1 VEINGIKDVSGYLKK
16 QFMNQIKALLELN
29 LIFNVGI

>member
-16 QFMNQIKALLELN
+16 KFMNQIKALLEAERDL
-29 LIFNVGI
+29 

>member
-16 QFMNQIKALLELN
+16 QFMNQIKASLEAERD
-29 LIFNVGI
+29 F

>member
-16 QFMNQIKALLELN
+16 QFMNQIKVMLEAERDL
-29 LIFNVGI
+29 

>member
-16 QFMNQIKALLELN
+16 QFMNQIKALLEAERDL
-29 LIFNVGI
+29 